1 MNDEKI
7 ESEAFKLKVELFR
20 YFSFWPYFVFSL
32 IISLACSYTYIRYT
46 PDVFETNA
54 KIKILDQERDLAL
67 PTAMTIFNRSM
78 INLENEI
85 ELLKSTSLIG
95 QVTQKLNLQL
105 KHYNLSFNKIHEIN
119 PDNWIDGLD
128 HTLIVDKDFL
138 TQTQEINQ
146 YDIYINEDGL
156 RIFDNFNESEYV
168 NEEYNTSGM
177 DLPFYLSLNNLDDIS
192 NLFDKSYRLEIY
204 PFKNTVSNYK
214 ESLIIKS
221 VGSESDILSVTLN
234 GNSISKNSNIL
245 NTLIELFDQDG
256 INDRRLNS
264 KRTIDFVN
272 NRINDITKDL
282 ELVESTKQKF
292 KIDNELIEVE
302 ENAKMS
308 INQKIGL
315 EEQLLSVSTQI
326 KILELLYETLSDEE
340 AELLPVNI
348 GLEDESLNNL
358 IIQFNQLIIEKNKV
372 SFGAGENNPVLNAYS
387 NNIKVIKENIIKSI
401 KAFESQLTLN
411 ENLLIAKND
420 QYLDKVLALPEDEK
434 ILRSIEREQSVKEA
448 IFVLLLQKREEA
460 SINFAVTSPSIKVI
474 DPANTS
480 IYPISPNPKF
490 IYLFSFLI
498 GVALPFTILFIWFYL
513 DTKIHTKEQL
523 SGRLN
528 DIPVIGEIPFI
539 NDKSLLE
546 VLKKS
551 NVSRDIL
558 SESIRM
564 TIANLNFILF
574 KDTNKNNCKT
584 ILVTS
589 SVKGEGKTIVSV
601 NLSARLSSS
610 EDKVLLIGAD
620 LRNPQIHKFL
630 NLDKNKVSGLSDYIY
645 KNDDDYKKYIVKH
658 ENLDMILSGSIPPNP
673 TELLSSAK
681 FANLINELKK
691 VYDYIIIDSAPCVL
705 VSDTFAIS
713 KHIDATV
720 YVVRS
725 SFTDIQLT
733 DFINECQNENKLP
746 NMNIVLNSVGSKQS
760 YAYGYGYGYGY
771 KYGYNYGY
779 GYGYSEDK

>member
-7 ESEAFKLKVELFR
+7 ESEASKLKAELFR
-20 YFSFWPYFVFSL
+20 YLNFWPYFVFSAL
-32 IISLACSYTYIRYT
+32 IFLGCSYTYIRYT

-119 PDNWIDGLD
+119 PDNWIDGSD
-128 HTLIVDKDFL
+128 HTLIIDKDFL

-156 RIFDNFNESEYV
+156 RISDNFNESEYF
-168 NEEYNTSGM
+168 NDEYNSSGM
-177 DLPFYLSLNNLDDIS
+177 DLPFYLSLNNLDEIS

-204 PFKNTVSNYK
+204 PFKNTVSYYK

-221 VGSESDILSVTLN
+221 VGSESDILSLTLN

-490 IYLFSFLI
+490 IYLFSFVI

-523 SGRLN
+523 SRRLN
-528 DIPVIGEIPFI
+528 DIPIIGEIPFI
-539 NDKSLLE
+539 KDKSLLKL
-546 VLKKS
+546 LKKS

-601 NLSARLSSS
+601 NLSARISSP

-630 NLDKNKVSGLSDYIY
+630 NLDKNKVSGLSDFIY

-673 TELLSSAK
+673 NELLSSAK

-725 SFTDIQLT
+725 TFTDIQLT

-771 KYGYNYGY
+771 KDGYNYGY